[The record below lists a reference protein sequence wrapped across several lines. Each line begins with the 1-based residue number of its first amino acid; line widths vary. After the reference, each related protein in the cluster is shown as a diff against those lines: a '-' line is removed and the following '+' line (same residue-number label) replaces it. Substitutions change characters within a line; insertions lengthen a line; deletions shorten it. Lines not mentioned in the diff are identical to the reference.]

1 MIRKSITIEETEY
14 EKLNNIAHRE
24 KISFSEVIRKA
35 MSIYIKQ
42 YEDISLSEYIKKNCG
57 YVTDDEE
64 KEILKLLNEIDKS
77 DLDPS
82 EGSELTLE
90 QIIKGNL

>member
-1 MIRKSITIEETEY
+1 MIRKSITIEESEY

-35 MSIYIKQ
+35 MNIYINQ
-42 YEDISLSEYIKKNCG
+42 YEDISLVEYIKKNCG
-57 YVTDDEE
+57 YVSDEEE
-64 KEILKLLNEIDKS
+64 KELLSWIDEP
-77 DLDPS
+77 DLDPN
-82 EGSELTLE
+82 EGSELTIE

>member
-14 EKLNNIAHRE
+14 KKLNNIAHRE

-35 MSIYIKQ
+35 MDIYIKQ
-42 YEDISLSEYIKKNCG
+42 YEDISLVEYIKKNCG
-57 YVTDDEE
+57 YVSDEEE
-64 KEILKLLNEIDKS
+64 KELLSCLDES
-77 DLDPS
+77 DLNPN
-82 EGSELTLE
+82 EGSELTVE

>member
-14 EKLNNIAHRE
+14 KKMNSIAHRE

-35 MSIYIKQ
+35 MDIYINQ
-42 YEDISLSEYIKKNCG
+42 YEDISLVEYIKKNCG
-57 YVTDDEE
+57 YVSDEEE
-64 KEILKLLNEIDKS
+64 KELVSWIDES
-77 DLDPS
+77 DLDPN
-82 EGSELTLE
+82 EGSELTIE

>member
-14 EKLNNIAHRE
+14 KKLNSIAHRE

-35 MSIYIKQ
+35 MDIYIKQ
-42 YEDISLSEYIKKNCG
+42 YEDISLVEYIKKNCG
-57 YVTDDEE
+57 YVSVEEE
-64 KEILKLLNEIDKS
+64 KEILSCLDES
-77 DLDPS
+77 DLNPN
-82 EGSELTLE
+82 EGSELTVE

>member
-1 MIRKSITIEETEY
+1 MIRKSITIDEAEY

-35 MSIYIKQ
+35 MNIYINQ
-42 YEDISLSEYIKKNCG
+42 YEDISLVEFIKNNCG
-57 YVTDDEE
+57 YVSDEDE
-64 KEILKLLNEIDKS
+64 KELLSWIDEP
-77 DLDPS
+77 DLDPN
-82 EGSELTLE
+82 EGSELTIE

>member
-14 EKLNNIAHRE
+14 KKMNSIAHRE

-35 MSIYIKQ
+35 MDIYIKQ
-42 YEDISLSEYIKKNCG
+42 YEDISLVEYIKKNCG
-57 YVTDDEE
+57 YVSVEEE
-64 KEILKLLNEIDKS
+64 KELLSCLDES
-77 DLDPS
+77 DLNPS
-82 EGSELTLE
+82 EGSELTVE